1 MPTTYEPIATQTV
14 SGSSTGTVTF
24 SSIPATYTD
33 LVVVSNF
40 GNAVAARLYLRFNGI
55 TTNTYSDAYLTGV
68 GGGGYFTGRD
78 STQNAM
84 TIGGAWNGFS
94 TTLTATNI
102 LQVMN
107 YGNTTA
113 FKSIISRSA
122 NDKGNGTGSVD
133 ALVGLWQST
142 SAITSLS
149 LIGGSNFLANSTFTL
164 YGIKAA

>member
-1 MPTTYEPIATQTV
+1 MPVTYEPIATQTV
-14 SGSSTGTVTF
+14 SGSSTGTITF
-24 SSIPATYTD
+24 SSIPSTYTD
-33 LVVVSNF
+33 LIVVSNF

-55 TTNTYSDAYLTGV
+55 TTNTYSDTYITGT
-68 GGGGYFTGRD
+68 GGAFSGRD

-94 TTLTATNI
+94 TTLSATNI

-107 YGNTTA
+107 YANTTT
-113 FKSIISRSA
+113 FKSILSRSA
-122 NDKGNGTGSVD
+122 NDKGGSGSVD

-142 SAITSLS
+142 TAITSLS